1 MTIDLPSLINKSNLC
16 QRLEISP
23 RCLEN
28 MVKSGDFPP
37 PVRIGKCAYWSEL
50 ALALWQERL
59 FAEQEQWG
67 KSH

>member
-1 MTIDLPSLINKSNLC
+1 MTITLPSLITKSDLC
-16 QRLEISP
+16 QRLVISH

-37 PVRIGKCAYWSEL
+37 PVRIGKCAYWSEV
-50 ALALWQERL
+50 AVTSWREQL

-67 KSH
+67 RSH